1 MSHKPLRSVKRLRL
15 EQPRRSSKSTD
26 VKPDPKKIR
35 PDTIQPNPS
44 SSQSA
49 PNLGAL
55 PSTSADNGVMSYLL
69 VALAIGVT
77 VWWYWSSSDSS
88 GWVPSFQESDSK
100 PPRRPTRSSKRAK
113 RPKPARADSSEPL
126 SEKSEEPS
134 SEPAKESGWQ
144 KSADREASAN
154 VFASDTN
161 HFEEYWICYAVAGV
175 LLVVLLAVFSFL
187 FCCKDNRRYRGR
199 RRARRSSESKNRK
212 SGRAQGRRSVRP
224 PPKGT
229 KWRSTQANIQSLR
242 KWKAG
247 RSRRQSRSGSRS
259 RTRSRSRSKTNHRR

>member
-1 MSHKPLRSVKRLRL
+1 M
-15 EQPRRSSKSTD
+15 
-26 VKPDPKKIR
+26 
-35 PDTIQPNPS
+35 
-44 SSQSA
+44 
-49 PNLGAL
+49 G
-55 PSTSADNGVMSYLL
+55 
-69 VALAIGVT
+69 
-77 VWWYWSSSDSS
+77 
-88 GWVPSFQESDSK
+88 FQESDSK
-100 PPRRPTRSSKRAK
+100 PPRHPK
-113 RPKPARADSSEPL
+113 RPKPARGDSSEPV
-126 SEKSEEPS
+126 SEKSEDPS
-134 SEPAKESGWQ
+134 SEPAKESGSNLSQ
-144 KSADREASAN
+144 KSGDRDASTTIIEPDP
-154 VFASDTN
+154 S

-199 RRARRSSESKNRK
+199 RRARRSSKSKNRK

-259 RTRSRSRSKTNHRR
+259 RTCSRRKSKTNHRR